1 MTFGLVCGC
10 GCGCAFV
17 SGAGFV
23 AVEAP
28 PSMSISNNCE
38 ISVSVSSL
46 ASLASLAS
54 ASASIC
60 SISSS
65 FSEIS
70 LGGITFFSYSFI
82 KLRPVCFGDSNSASW
97 MALAG
102 LEGRSGEWESARLQE
117 GLASKAGDWVSI
129 FLEEKE
135 VENEGRLEE
144 DRVLVSGW
152 AGTDFSFS
160 SSSSS
165 LNLRKSSIF
174 AVSITLL
181 FVGLC
186 SCDADL
192 VLLKKALSIRPFPA
206 PNFSFASFSPFLRY
220 FLLNSPS

>member
-1 MTFGLVCGC
+1 M
-10 GCGCAFV
+10 
-17 SGAGFV
+17 

-38 ISVSVSSL
+38 ISVSVSSLASLVSL

-102 LEGRSGEWESARLQE
+102 LEGRSGELESARLQE

-144 DRVLVSGW
+144 DRVLVGGW

-192 VLLKKALSIRPFPA
+192 VLLKKALSIRPFTA
-206 PNFSFASFSPFLRY
+206 PKFSFASFSPFLRY

>member
-1 MTFGLVCGC
+1 MFGLVCGFW
-10 GCGCAFV
+10 FV
-17 SGAGFV
+17 SGVDFV

-46 ASLASLAS
+46 ASLASFFS

-82 KLRPVCFGDSNSASW
+82 KLRPVCFGDSKSASRIV
-97 MALAG
+97 LAG
-102 LEGRSGEWESARLQE
+102 LEGRSGEWKSARSGE
-117 GLASKAGDWVSI
+117 GFASKSGDWASI
-129 FLEEKE
+129 FLEEKA
-135 VENEGRLEE
+135 VEKEGRLEE
-144 DRVLVSGW
+144 ARVLTGCL
-152 AGTDFSFS
+152 AGCFSSFS

-174 AVSITLL
+174 EVSITLL
-181 FVGLC
+181 LVGLC

-192 VLLKKALSIRPFPA
+192 VLLKKALSIRLLTA
-206 PNFSFASFSPFLRY
+206 PKFSFASFSPFLRY